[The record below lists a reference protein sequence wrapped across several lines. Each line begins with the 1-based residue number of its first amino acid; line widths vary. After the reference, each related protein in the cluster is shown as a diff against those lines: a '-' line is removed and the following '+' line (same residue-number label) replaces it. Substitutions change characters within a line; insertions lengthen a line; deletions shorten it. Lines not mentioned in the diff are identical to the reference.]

1 MAFSKTSKNGSEF
14 TWIAR
19 LALLRDAVFVRQ
31 MALVFVVPLL
41 VLGLLLVVLDW
52 PPDRE
57 RLGLILRVVL
67 GIAALFLALYAF
79 VIFGVLRGRQEIRY
93 TLDETGVRME
103 TAGPLKYM
111 NWVRLL
117 LVLSGKPTYAGI
129 GLITPGPQADHI
141 PWKQVQKVIADPQ
154 AMTITLRRQR
164 TDLMVIYCTA
174 ENYEQVLT
182 RVRTNAAQKET

>member
-1 MAFSKTSKNGSEF
+1 MTSSETSKHGSEF